1 LAIHHP
7 IGEVNGTQAI
17 PTNALT
23 PNSEYRNAPPMTTVL
38 GEQIT
43 GAHLAQDVPP
53 MRAFEIFQTLV
64 ARLAMVPVSMVKMF
78 MT

>member
-1 LAIHHP
+1 MAIHHP

-23 PNSEYRNAPPMTTVL
+23 PNNEYRNAPPMTTAL
-38 GEQIT
+38 GEQT
-43 GAHLAQDVPP
+43 AGCHGSDVPP
-53 MRAFEIFQTLV
+53 IRAFEIFQTLV
-64 ARLAMVPVSMVKMF
+64 ARLAMVPVSMVRMF